1 MSEVAGYGGSITC
14 TNLTAG
20 VKSWKLDLKADALE
34 TTDYSNA
41 GVRAYEVVGLTG
53 WSGSC
58 EVNWDYTNKSLVIGA
73 IITTLVFTIVSG
85 KTYSG
90 ATAIVTGIS
99 VGSTVEGLTSMS
111 VTFQGSGI
119 MTPPA

>member
-1 MSEVAGYGGSITC
+1 MEVAGYGGSITC

-41 GVRAYEVVGLTG
+41 GVRTYDVVGLTG

-73 IITTLVFTIVSG
+73 IITTLVFTVVSG

-99 VGSTVEGLTSMS
+99 IGSIVEGLVSMS